1 MGRLDRR
8 GLSRV
13 AGLLLAVPV
22 AWMGRAS
29 GAAAQPPAHTH
40 RIALH
45 VGGGDPVQMA
55 VALHNIAAAAD
66 TYAAKGERV
75 AIELV
80 ANGPGYTML
89 RADRSPVKDALAET
103 HRRYPFVVFAACQM
117 TRKGMA
123 AAEGKQPA
131 DIPELPGVT
140 DVPSGIVR
148 LTTLQEQGWAYVR
161 V

>member
-1 MGRLDRR
+1 MDRR

-13 AGLLLAVPV
+13 AGLLLAAPLAMV
-22 AWMGRAS
+22 ARAPRAM
-29 GAAAQPPAHTH
+29 AAPGH

-45 VGGGDPVQMA
+45 VGGGDLVQMA

-66 TYAAKGERV
+66 SYAAKGESV

-89 RADRSPVKDALAET
+89 RADRSPVKDFLAET
-103 HRRYPFVVFAACQM
+103 RKRYPFVVFAACQM
-117 TRKGMA
+117 SRKGIA

-148 LTTLQEQGWAYVR
+148 LVALQEQGWSYIR